1 MTRPVTAPGDRVQR
15 IRRTRLLACLPVA
28 MIHEM
33 AQAAGIYAGQH
44 NRLGWQVRALVM
56 KKWNRELERL
66 IVLWVFEAFEGP
78 PYFSLEPAQGFG
90 L

>member
-15 IRRTRLLACLPVA
+15 IRRTRLLNAIATADL
-28 MIHEM
+28 HTM
-33 AQAAGIYAGQH
+33 AARAGIYVGQH
-44 NRLGWQVRALVM
+44 DRLGWQVRALVM
-56 KKWNRELERL
+56 KRWNRELERL

-78 PYFSLEPAQGFG
+78 PYFSLEPARGFG